1 LNKIWKLKSLYPEN
15 KEKPHTDIDSF
26 IKEMRSLDTK
36 VQIPELILRL
46 LYMRG
51 ITNYPKLIKF
61 FRPSRE
67 KLYDP
72 FLMKDCDIATDRII
86 KAINEKEK
94 IMIVGDYDVDGTC
107 GASMFFLFLK
117 HFSVESTVYI
127 PDRIIEGYGI
137 SNTAIDKAKDEGIKL
152 IVAIDCGITAI
163 NEVEYAN
170 SLGLEF
176 IICDHHQPPEK
187 IPEALAVLDPLRE
200 DCDYPYKYLCGT
212 GVAFKLIQ
220 AVCIKLQKTD
230 FAYGLLDFVAIATSS
245 DIVPITDENRILVR
259 EGFKLINTNQR
270 PSVKT
275 LIESI
280 GFKNSTVTTSNIVF
294 SVAPR
299 INAVG
304 RLGDAKRAV
313 ELLTSDDPAEL
324 KVLAYTLNTENTSR
338 RELDKSITENAYK
351 IHEEMNTG
359 KDCFSIVLH
368 NKDWHPGV
376 IGIVAARLVE
386 KYNLPSI
393 VLTTVNNVAKGS
405 ARSIN
410 GFNIYEA
417 LKKCENLLIQF
428 GGHYH
433 AAGLEISLDN
443 LDEFRTKFNRIA
455 AEGLSQKDLL
465 PEIEVDSELS
475 FSDITPQ
482 FIKMLSYFEPFGPG
496 NMTPVFKTDNVQIVG
511 DVRYARS
518 NTHLFKVRDNE
529 SRKVFDTVFF
539 SSADF
544 HEQLTTGTN
553 CNICYSIDKNVW
565 NGNITYKLRIRD
577 VKF

>member
-1 LNKIWKLKSLYPEN
+1 MNKIWKLKSLYPEN
-15 KEKPHTDIDSF
+15 GEKPHTDIDSF
-26 IKEMRSLDTK
+26 IEEMRSLDTK
-36 VQIPELILRL
+36 VQLPELILRL
-46 LYMRG
+46 LFMRG

-61 FRPSRE
+61 FRPSIE

-72 FLMKDCDIATDRII
+72 FLMKDCDIATERII

-94 IMIVGDYDVDGTC
+94 IMVVGDYDVDGTC
-107 GASMFFLFLK
+107 GASMLYQFLR
-117 HFSVESTVYI
+117 HFSLESTVYI

-137 SNTAIDKAKDEGIKL
+137 SKKAIEKAKEEGIKL

-163 NEVEYAN
+163 DEVEYAN

-176 IICDHHQPPEK
+176 IICDHHQPPGR
-187 IPEALAVLDPLRE
+187 IPEALAVLDPLRK
-200 DCDYPYKYLCGT
+200 DCNYPYKHLCGT

-220 AVCIKLQKTD
+220 AVCIKLQETD

-245 DIVPITDENRILVR
+245 DIVPITDENRILVN
-259 EGFKLINTNQR
+259 EGFKLINTNHR
-270 PSVKT
+270 PSIKT

-313 ELLTSDDPAEL
+313 ELLTSDDPDEL
-324 KVLAYTLNTENTSR
+324 KELAYTLNTENISR

-351 IHEEMNTG
+351 IHEEMDTSKN
-359 KDCFSIVLH
+359 CYSIVLH
-368 NKDWHPGV
+368 NEDWHPGV

-405 ARSIN
+405 ARSIS

-417 LKKCENLLIQF
+417 LKKCEDLLIQF

-433 AAGLEISLDN
+433 AAGLEISLEN
-443 LDEFRTKFNRIA
+443 LDDFKTEFNRIA
-455 AEGLSQKDLL
+455 AEELSQKELL
-465 PEIEVDSELS
+465 PEIEVDSELR

-482 FIKMLSYFEPFGPG
+482 FIKMLSFFEPFGPG
-496 NMTPVFKTDNVQIVG
+496 NMTPIFKTDNVQIVG
-511 DVRYARS
+511 DVRYAKS

-553 CNICYSIDKNVW
+553 CRICYSIDKNVW

-577 VKF
+577 IKF

>member
-1 LNKIWKLKSLYPEN
+1 
-15 KEKPHTDIDSF
+15 
-26 IKEMRSLDTK
+26 
-36 VQIPELILRL
+36 
-46 LYMRG
+46 
-51 ITNYPKLIKF
+51 
-61 FRPSRE
+61 
-67 KLYDP
+67 
-72 FLMKDCDIATDRII
+72 
-86 KAINEKEK
+86 
-94 IMIVGDYDVDGTC
+94 
-107 GASMFFLFLK
+107 
-117 HFSVESTVYI
+117 
-127 PDRIIEGYGI
+127 
-137 SNTAIDKAKDEGIKL
+137 
-152 IVAIDCGITAI
+152 
-163 NEVEYAN
+163 
-170 SLGLEF
+170 
-176 IICDHHQPPEK
+176 
-187 IPEALAVLDPLRE
+187 
-200 DCDYPYKYLCGT
+200 
-212 GVAFKLIQ
+212 
-220 AVCIKLQKTD
+220 
-230 FAYGLLDFVAIATSS
+230 
-245 DIVPITDENRILVR
+245 
-259 EGFKLINTNQR
+259 
-270 PSVKT
+270 
-275 LIESI
+275 
-280 GFKNSTVTTSNIVF
+280 
-294 SVAPR
+294 
-299 INAVG
+299 
-304 RLGDAKRAV
+304 
-313 ELLTSDDPAEL
+313 
-324 KVLAYTLNTENTSR
+324 
-338 RELDKSITENAYK
+338 
-351 IHEEMNTG
+351 MNTG

-417 LKKCENLLIQF
+417 LKKCKDLLIQF

-443 LDEFRTKFNRIA
+443 LDEFRTEFNRIA
-455 AEGLSQKDLL
+455 AEELSQKDLL

>member
-1 LNKIWKLKSLYPEN
+1 
-15 KEKPHTDIDSF
+15 
-26 IKEMRSLDTK
+26 MQSLDTK

-72 FLMKDCDIATDRII
+72 FLMKDCDIATERII

-94 IMIVGDYDVDGTC
+94 IMVVGDYDVDGTC

-137 SNTAIDKAKDEGIKL
+137 SNKAIDKAKEEGIKL

-259 EGFKLINTNQR
+259 EGFKLINTNPR

-280 GFKNSTVTTSNIVF
+280 GFKNSTLTTTNIVF

-313 ELLTSDDPAEL
+313 ELLTSDDPVEL
-324 KVLAYTLNTENTSR
+324 KELAYTLNTENTNR

-410 GFNIYEA
+410 EFNIYEA
-417 LKKCENLLIQF
+417 LKKCEDLLIQF

-443 LDEFRTKFNRIA
+443 LDNFRTKFNRIA
-455 AEGLSQKDLL
+455 AEELSQKELL
-465 PEIEVDSELS
+465 PEIKVDSELS

-482 FIKMLSYFEPFGPG
+482 FIKMLSFFEPFGPG

-529 SRKVFDTVFF
+529 SRRVFDTVFF

-544 HEQLTTGTN
+544 HEQLTTGIN